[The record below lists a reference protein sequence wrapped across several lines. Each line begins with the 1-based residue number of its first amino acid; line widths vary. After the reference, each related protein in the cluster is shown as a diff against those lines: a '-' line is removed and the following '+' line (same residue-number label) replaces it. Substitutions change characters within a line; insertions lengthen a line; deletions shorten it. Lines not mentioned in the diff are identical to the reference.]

1 MTDLQPA
8 PFDLLLKTDEAMNS
22 LAAWLSQVPGGVWL
36 HWPQPTSPAALTSF
50 PSVEAW
56 RQALDA
62 LDLDPACAAPQVV
75 RVKYRRAQKLY
86 LLAWADPDVIL
97 AAEMVAFTALELA
110 LNDRFGLLIK
120 GLSQPPKKK
129 EPTVPGVIDAPP
141 KKKKEASAT
150 GMIPTPP
157 LSDLLDHLVTH
168 QGIRELDFPTARIGG
183 GRVVN
188 RLRKIGPLADRPT
201 LAEMRNRH
209 AHGSPIEGGP
219 LSGLLHVIRDLIHYC
234 YA

>member
-1 MTDLQPA
+1 MTNVPLE
-8 PFDLLLKTDEAMNS
+8 PFALFDGTTEAMDT
-22 LAAWLSQVPGGVWL
+22 LATWLEHFPGGVCM
-36 HWPQPTSPAALTSF
+36 HWPHPTSPAALTSF
-50 PSVEAW
+50 PTVETW
-56 RQALDA
+56 RQALNA
-62 LDLDPACAAPQVV
+62 LDLDPTCSAPAVV
-75 RVKYRRAQKLY
+75 RIKYRRAQKLY
-86 LLAWADPDVIL
+86 LLAWADADVIL

-120 GLSQPPKKK
+120 GLSP
-129 EPTVPGVIDAPP
+129 PP
-141 KKKKEASAT
+141 KKKKEPSAT
-150 GMIPTPP
+150 GMIATPL

-201 LAEMRNRH
+201 LTEMRNRH

>member
-1 MTDLQPA
+1 MTNLPLE
-8 PFDLLLKTDEAMNS
+8 PFDPLAEADEAMNA
-22 LAAWLSQVPGGVWL
+22 LATWLADVPGGVCIF
-36 HWPQPTSPAALTSF
+36 WPSPTSPAALTSF
-50 PSVEAW
+50 PTIDAW
-56 RQALDA
+56 RRALEA
-62 LDLDPACAAPQVV
+62 LDLDSACAAPAVV

-86 LLAWADPDVIL
+86 LLAWADADVML
-97 AAEMVAFTALELA
+97 AAEIVAFTALELA
-110 LNDRFGLLIK
+110 LNDRFGLLVK
-120 GLSQPPKKK
+120 ALSPPRKKK
-129 EPTVPGVIDAPP
+129 EP
-141 KKKKEASAT
+141 SAT
-150 GMIPTPP
+150 GMIATPP

-168 QGIRELDFPTARIGG
+168 QGIRELDFPTALIGG
-183 GRVVN
+183 GRVIN